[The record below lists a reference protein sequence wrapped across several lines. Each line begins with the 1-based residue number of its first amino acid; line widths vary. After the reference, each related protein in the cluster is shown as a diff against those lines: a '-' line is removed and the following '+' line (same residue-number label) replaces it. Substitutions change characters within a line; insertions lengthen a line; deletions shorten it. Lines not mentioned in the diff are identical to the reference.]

1 MKTEPIGQW
10 TKRHRRVASVQIQT
24 PNTKVKK
31 GLEVK
36 PGKSLV
42 QTLIVVVLVLL
53 RVGITQH
60 WEFLQHAPPGT

>member
-1 MKTEPIGQW
+1 M
-10 TKRHRRVASVQIQT
+10 ASVQIQT